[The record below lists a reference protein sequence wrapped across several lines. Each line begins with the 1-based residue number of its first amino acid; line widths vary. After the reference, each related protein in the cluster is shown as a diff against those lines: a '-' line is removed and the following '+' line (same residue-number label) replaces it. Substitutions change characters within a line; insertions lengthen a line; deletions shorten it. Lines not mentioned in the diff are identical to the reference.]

1 MKVTE
6 KKLDDGRILLEA
18 VASTAEVSHA
28 LTMAQYGFA
37 QQMGIQPTPGMSV
50 EQAVEKQLGIKDLDA
65 VVMQQAIEY
74 LVPFAIDKRNITPA
88 FPAQPKADGPL
99 KRGQTFTFELRVTPK
114 PDYELTSYEPV
125 SIVVPPFEVEQAEV
139 EAQIAQIAESY
150 AEFVSDEPHPV
161 AKGDGFLLALEA
173 SQNGEKMDN
182 LSTEGRTYLTG
193 MGLMPDEFE
202 QHLIGMNVGETKSFS
217 FELPG
222 MGGEGDG
229 KGDAIDCTVTIKEMQ
244 KKVVPEIDDEWVA
257 KNLPMYRDAA
267 ALRGGITDRLTA
279 DRRAQY
285 EAYKLQ
291 MAAAELAKRFQGRI
305 QDEVYEAMQKTL
317 VSNLRGQ
324 LQQQGIPFEQFV
336 QSQGG
341 EQQFGMLMMM
351 QTREMLVQ
359 GYALDALFRHEKLA
373 LTDEDIDAACR
384 SMNPQNPD
392 AVKREMQENGRGF
405 ALREAAERMKANQWL
420 LDHATVT
427 VEEPAAAQEAAPQE

>member
-28 LTMAQYGFA
+28 LTAAQYRFA
-37 QQMGIQPTPGMSV
+37 QQMGVQPTPGMSV

-65 VVMQQAIEY
+65 IVQQQAVEY

-88 FPAQPKADGPL
+88 FPALPKAAGPL
-99 KRGQTFTFELRVTPK
+99 KRGQTFSFEVRVTPK
-114 PDYELTSYEPV
+114 PDYELKSYEPV
-125 SIVVPPFEVEQAEV
+125 SITVPPFEIEQAEV
-139 EAQIAQIAESY
+139 EEQIAQIAESY

-161 AKGDGFLLALEA
+161 EKGDGFLLALEA
-173 SQNGEKMDN
+173 FQNGEKMDN

-193 MGLMPDEFE
+193 MGLMPEDFE
-202 QHLIGMNVGETKSFS
+202 KHLIGMNVGETKSFS
-217 FELPG
+217 FDLPG
-222 MGGEGDG
+222 MNDDD
-229 KGDAIDCTVTIKEMQ
+229 KGDTVDCTVTVKEMQ
-244 KKVVPEIDDEWVA
+244 KKVVPAIDDEWVA

-291 MAAAELAKRFQGRI
+291 VAASELAKRFEGRI
-305 QDEVYEAMQKTL
+305 QDEVYEAMQQTL

-341 EQQFGMLMMM
+341 EQQFGMIMMM

-359 GYALDALFRHEKLA
+359 GYALDALFRHEKMT

-420 LDHATVT
+420 LDHAIVN
-427 VEEPAAAQEAAPQE
+427 VEQPAEQQ